1 VVFRFGRPIFRS
13 ARHRFR
19 IDRIVMESDDVTS
32 VYLTGR
38 QLDRF
43 RFGPGQYANIVFLS
57 KGRWSPHPF
66 SFSAAPNG
74 QFVRV
79 SIKAAGDF
87 TDRVRELAPGTVALL
102 EGPLGAFTAAE
113 PRDKYLM
120 VAGGI
125 GITRIRALIE
135 SLAAAGR
142 DIVLLYS
149 VKTADD

>member
-1 VVFRFGRPIFRS
+1 
-13 ARHRFR
+13 
-19 IDRIVMESDDVTS
+19 VTS

-43 RFGPGQYANIVFLS
+43 AFRSGQYANEVFLS

-74 QFVRV
+74 RYLRV

-87 TDRVRELAPGTVALL
+87 TDRIRELTPGTLLLL

-120 VAGGI
+120 VAGG
-125 GITRIRALIE
+125 
-135 SLAAAGR
+135 LASRRFAR
-142 DIVLLYS
+142 
-149 VKTADD
+149 